1 MKYLKSFNESLNDY
15 EKLLIKYY
23 EFRDDI
29 TNFAEERLVSLLD
42 EGFRLK
48 IYDAVSKNV
57 AIGFT
62 IWLCKSDDSSF
73 KWDDIKDDYIPF
85 LQLIS
90 NKYKLLKF
98 STDVVRFNLGS
109 KYNVNMKD
117 LSLQD
122 VIDDNVF
129 QNYVGGSPDIFSIG
143 VCITP
148 NDYI

>member
-1 MKYLKSFNESLNDY
+1 MKYIKSFNESLNDY
-15 EKLLIKYY
+15 EYY

-98 STDVVRFNLGS
+98 STDVVRFN
-109 KYNVNMKD
+109 MKD

>member
-15 EKLLIKYY
+15 EHY

-62 IWLCKSDDSSF
+62 IWLCKSDYNDSSF

>member
-1 MKYLKSFNESLNDY
+1 MKYLKSFNESLDDY
-15 EKLLIKYY
+15 EYY

-62 IWLCKSDDSSF
+62 IWLCKSDRIDNSF

-90 NKYKLLKF
+90 NKYKLLEF

-109 KYNVNMKD
+109 NYNINMKD